1 MDDLTRML
9 RAWQRGDAT
18 ASDAADEL
26 YRELRQRCRARLRG
40 ERRTPILSTTDLI
53 HDIYLRLAQQR
64 TAWANRDQFFAAA
77 SRMMRRTLV
86 DHARARRTRKR
97 AGVRIELSDD
107 AASSMPRHVDVLAID
122 AVLTELAVHDARPA
136 QLVEL
141 RFFGGLTLEE
151 AADTL
156 SVSLPTAK
164 RDWRFAR
171 AWMASRLSSDAPPGG
186 AGIGPRV
193 VTTPAG
199 KRG

>member
-1 MDDLTRML
+1 MDNLTKML
-9 RAWQRGDAT
+9 QAWQHGDVD

-26 YRELRQRCRARLRG
+26 YRELKQRARAKLRA
-40 ERRTPILSTTDLI
+40 ERGSPILSTTDLI
-53 HDIYLRLAQQR
+53 HDTYLRLAQQR

-97 AGVRIELSDD
+97 AGLSIALSDD
-107 AASSMPRHVDVLAID
+107 MSSMTPGYVDVLAID
-122 AVLTELAVHDARPA
+122 SLLKELAVQDERPA

-151 AADTL
+151 AAAAL

-171 AWMASRLSSDAPPGG
+171 AWMASRLASAAPRPIDG
-186 AGIGPRV
+186 V
-193 VTTPAG
+193 VVRP
-199 KRG
+199 

>member
-1 MDDLTRML
+1 VDNLTKMIQ
-9 RAWQRGDAT
+9 AWQQGDAD
-18 ASDAADEL
+18 ASDAAEEL
-26 YRELRQRCRARLRG
+26 YRELRQRARAKLRG
-40 ERRTPILSTTDLI
+40 ERGTPILSTTDLI

-64 TAWANRDQFFAAA
+64 TAWVNRDQFLAAA
-77 SRMMRRTLV
+77 SRAMRRTLV

-107 AASSMPRHVDVLAID
+107 AASTTPKHVDVLAID
-122 AVLTELAVHDARPA
+122 AVLKQLAAHDARPA

-151 AADTL
+151 AAEAL

-171 AWMASRLSSDAPPGG
+171 AWMASRLSSNPVLSDDGAPSS
-186 AGIGPRV
+186 
-193 VTTPAG
+193 
-199 KRG
+199 